1 MAQFTPQII
10 PLGSLAG
17 AAAAGAEIAQQ
28 EQALY
33 AVSPQDPGT
42 TTGIIAPEPDWG

>member
-1 MAQFTPQII
+1 MADFTPRTI

-17 AAAAGAEIAQQ
+17 AAAAGAEVAQQ
-28 EQALY
+28 EQQLY

-42 TTGIIAPEPDWG
+42 TTGIIAPQPDWG